1 MAFIATLAFTCHL
14 LAANLIQRW
23 EMFPDQLPHDGRRYA
38 AIFVPE
44 HVADGRHLRPRDV
57 RMPRFYVLR
66 QLTAGFRDDLNAA
79 FHQPLF
85 LPILIEGL
93 QRNVAHHG
101 TDPLDCLD
109 DVGQA

>member
-1 MAFIATLAFTCHL
+1 
-14 LAANLIQRW
+14 
-23 EMFPDQLPHDGRRYA
+23 
-38 AIFVPE
+38 
-44 HVADGRHLRPRDV
+44 
-57 RMPRFYVLR
+57 MPRFDVLR
-66 QLTAGFRDDLNAA
+66 PLTAGFRDDLNAA

-101 TDPLDCLD
+101 SDPLDCLD